1 MRVVCDPIGGFETFA
16 LSVVAGRGARWESKV
31 QSGWAHLLEHMVF

>member
-1 MRVVCDPIGGFETFA
+1 MADVET
-16 LSVVAGRGARWESKV
+16 LSVSVVAGRGARAEAPD